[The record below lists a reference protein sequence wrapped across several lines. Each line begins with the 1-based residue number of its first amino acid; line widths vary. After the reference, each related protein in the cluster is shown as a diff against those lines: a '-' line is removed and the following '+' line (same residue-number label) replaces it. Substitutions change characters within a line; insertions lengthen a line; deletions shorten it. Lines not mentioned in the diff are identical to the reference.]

1 MTTAV
6 ATPPAATA
14 PDEAPFGN
22 LRHAALSSFWF
33 GMNFL
38 WLPLTTVLVAG
49 QVDQVVPR
57 GSQNAAIG
65 FAIGVGGFFSVT
77 IPPLVGAW
85 SDRMNTRF
93 GRRRPIIVAGT
104 LLTMPGLFLLMTA
117 TTYPQIVVGYVIVQ
131 FFFNGA
137 QAAYA
142 GIIPDV
148 VPAQQFGKAS
158 GFLATMT
165 QLGIA
170 GGLGVTFLFTPK
182 GAAAHVNPAIYPVF
196 AIVVLL
202 TLVPTLWAAQ
212 GEGTTPVPKPVPR
225 PFSATIKEFVR
236 PLHEGDF
243 AWVIFTRLMISAGIT
258 VVLYNLVNFFRDVVL
273 QGTEQSPEGF
283 TTIWEGITVATA
295 IPFGF
300 FGGLLSDRLHKRKL
314 FVYISGGAQ
323 AFVAIVFI
331 VFYPTSIAFVLFLGV
346 AYGVG
351 YGLYYAVDWA
361 LACDTLPDKKK
372 SAKDMGIFH
381 IALTLPQ
388 AVVPF
393 IGGPLID
400 HLNGPHGNGGYRIV
414 FSSALVFLILGTV
427 FVSRIKSVR

>member
-1 MTTAV
+1 
-6 ATPPAATA
+6 
-14 PDEAPFGN
+14 
-22 LRHAALSSFWF
+22 
-33 GMNFL
+33 
-38 WLPLTTVLVAG
+38 
-49 QVDQVVPR
+49 
-57 GSQNAAIG
+57 
-65 FAIGVGGFFSVT
+65 
-77 IPPLVGAW
+77 
-85 SDRMNTRF
+85 
-93 GRRRPIIVAGT
+93 
-104 LLTMPGLFLLMTA
+104 MPGLFLLMTA
-117 TTYPQIVVGYVIVQ
+117 TNYPQIVIGYVIVQ

-137 QAAYA
+137 QAAYS

-212 GEGTTPVPKPVPR
+212 GEGSTPVPKPVPR
-225 PFSATIKEFVR
+225 PLSETIREFVR

-273 QGTEQSPEGF
+273 QGTTQSPEGF

-300 FGGLLSDRLHKRKL
+300 LGGLISDRLHKRKL
-314 FVYISGGAQ
+314 FVYVSGAAQ
-323 AFVAIVFI
+323 AFVAVVFI
-331 VFYPTSIAFVLFLGV
+331 VFYPTSIPIVLFLGV

-400 HLNGPHGNGGYRIV
+400 YLNGPHGNGGYRIV

-427 FVSRIKSVR
+427 FVSRIKTVR

>member
-1 MTTAV
+1 VISTQAV
-6 ATPPAATA
+6 SARRPA
-14 PDEAPFGN
+14 EFGN

-38 WLPLTTVLVAG
+38 WIPLTTVLVQG
-49 QVDQVVPR
+49 QVDHVVPR
-57 GSQNAAIG
+57 GSQSGAIG
-65 FAIGVGGFFSVT
+65 FAIGIGGFLAVT

-117 TTYPQIVVGYVIVQ
+117 TTYPQIVIGYVIVQ

-137 QAAYA
+137 QAAYS

-170 GGLGVTFLFTPK
+170 GGLGVTTLFASNDP
-182 GAAAHVNPAIYPVF
+182 AAGPNPAIYPVF

-202 TLVPTLWAAQ
+202 TLVPTVWAAQ
-212 GEGTTPVPKPVPR
+212 GEGAAPVEKPPAR
-225 PFSATIKEFVR
+225 PLAETIREFVR

-258 VVLYNLVNFFRDVVL
+258 AVLYNLHNFFRDVVL
-273 QGTEQSPEGF
+273 NGTQNGDSF
-283 TTIWEGITVATA
+283 TSIWLLITVGTA

-300 FGGLLSDRLHKRKL
+300 FGGLISDRMRQRKL
-314 FVYISGGAQ
+314 FVYISGAAQ

-331 VFYPTSIAFVLFLGV
+331 VFYPTWAPIVFALGV

-361 LACDTLPDKKK
+361 LACDTLPDKSK

-388 AVVPF
+388 AIIPF
-393 IGGPLID
+393 FGGPLID

-414 FSSALVFLILGTV
+414 FSSAIVFLLLGTI

>member
-1 MTTAV
+1 
-6 ATPPAATA
+6 
-14 PDEAPFGN
+14 
-22 LRHAALSSFWF
+22 
-33 GMNFL
+33 
-38 WLPLTTVLVAG
+38 
-49 QVDQVVPR
+49 VDHVVPHE
-57 GSQNAAIG
+57 SQSAAIG
-65 FAIGVGGFFSVT
+65 FAIGVGGFLAVT

-170 GGLGVTFLFTPK
+170 GGLGVTSLMAPTDPT
-182 GAAAHVNPAIYPVF
+182 APPNRAVYPIF

-202 TLVPTLWAAQ
+202 TLIPTIWAAQ
-212 GEGTTPVPKPVPR
+212 GEGAAPVAKPTRR
-225 PFSATIKEFVR
+225 PPAETIREFVR

-243 AWVIFTRLMISAGIT
+243 AWVIFTRFMISAGIT
-258 VVLYNLVNFFRDVVL
+258 AVLYNLHNFFRDVVL
-273 QGTEQSPEGF
+273 NGTQNPDSF
-283 TTIWEGITVATA
+283 TSLWLLVTVATA

-300 FGGLLSDRLHKRKL
+300 FGGLISDRLGLRKV
-314 FVYISGGAQ
+314 FVYVSGAAQ
-323 AFVAIVFI
+323 AFVAVVFI
-331 VFYPTSIAFVLFLGV
+331 VFYPTWIPIVFVLGV
-346 AYGVG
+346 AYGIG

-361 LACDTLPDKKK
+361 LACDTLPDKSK

-388 AVVPF
+388 AIIPF
-393 IGGPLID
+393 FGGPLID

-414 FSSALVFLILGTV
+414 FSSAVVFLFLGTV
-427 FVSRIKSVR
+427 FVSRIKTVR

>member
-1 MTTAV
+1 
-6 ATPPAATA
+6 
-14 PDEAPFGN
+14 
-22 LRHAALSSFWF
+22 
-33 GMNFL
+33 MNFL
-38 WLPLTTVLVAG
+38 WIPLTTVLVQG
-49 QVDQVVPR
+49 QVDAVVPK

-65 FAIGVGGFFSVT
+65 FAVGIGGFLAVT

-170 GGLGVTFLFTPK
+170 GGLGVTTLFSSKDPATP
-182 GAAAHVNPAIYPVF
+182 VNPAIYVVF

-202 TLVPTLWAAQ
+202 TLVPTIWAAQ
-212 GEGTTPVPKPVPR
+212 GEGAAPVAKPAPR
-225 PFSATIKEFVR
+225 PLIDTIKEFVR

-258 VVLYNLVNFFRDVVL
+258 AVLYNLHNFFRDVVL
-273 QGTEQSPEGF
+273 NGTQNGDAF
-283 TTIWEGITVATA
+283 TSIWLLITVGTA

-300 FGGLLSDRLHKRKL
+300 FGGLLSDRMHQRKL
-314 FVYISGGAQ
+314 FVYISGAAQ

-331 VFYPTSIAFVLFLGV
+331 VFYPTWAPIVFALGV

-388 AVVPF
+388 AIIPF
-393 IGGPLID
+393 FGGPLID
-400 HLNGPHGNGGYRIV
+400 SLNGPHGNSGYRIV
-414 FSSALVFLILGTV
+414 FSSAIVFLFLGTI
-427 FVSRIKSVR
+427 FVSRIKTVR